1 MVSKAVGDSSAGARQ
16 LNVSASELAKVA
28 AQIQEMVG
36 KFRLQAA

>member
-1 MVSKAVGDSSAGARQ
+1 MVSKAVGDSSAGAQQ

-36 KFRLQAA
+36 NFRLQAA